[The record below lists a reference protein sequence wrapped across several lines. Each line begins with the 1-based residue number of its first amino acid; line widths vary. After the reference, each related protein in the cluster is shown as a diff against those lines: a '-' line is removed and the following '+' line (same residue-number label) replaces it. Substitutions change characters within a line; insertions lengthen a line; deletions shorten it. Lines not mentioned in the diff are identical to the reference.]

1 MTIKPGLYLIENH
14 KGDFYGGSSV
24 NMSMRWSAHKKLAR
38 DGSSK
43 CPHLYSSMKKYGTE
57 KFTIKP
63 LIICSKET
71 LELYEQRWLD
81 KYYGTKGCLNCS
93 PNAVAPWRG
102 RKMSLETKKK
112 LSMSKMGNVPWNK
125 GIKRTAM
132 EKQHISDATKLAM
145 SKLDNSCSEE
155 TKIKLS
161 AVLTGKIR
169 TAETKCKMSIAK
181 CGIVPWNIGIPHS
194 AATKLKI
201 GNKAK
206 DRHIPQKLSE
216 DDVKNIRAMYAA
228 GSQSY
233 NKLALLFKCSKRNIA
248 CVINGITWKHIIAG
262 VTQ

>member
-14 KGDFYGGSSV
+14 SGDFYGGSSV
-24 NMSMRWSAHKKLAR
+24 NMSMRWSNHKQSVRL
-38 DGSSK
+38 GSKK
-43 CPHLYSSMKKYGTE
+43 CPHLYSSMRKYGTE

-63 LIICSKET
+63 LIICSKES
-71 LELYEQRWLD
+71 LELYEQKWLD
-81 KYYGTKGCLNCS
+81 KYYGTDGCLNCS

-102 RKMSLETKKK
+102 RKMSAAAKKK
-112 LSMSKMGNVPWNK
+112 LSMSKMGSIPWNK
-125 GIKRTAM
+125 GIKRTAA
-132 EKQHISDATKLAM
+132 EKQHISEATKLAM

-161 AVLTGKIR
+161 MVLTGKIR
-169 TAETKCKMSIAK
+169 TTETKRKMSIAK
-181 CGIVPWNIGIPHS
+181 RGIVPWNVGIPHS

-216 DDVKNIRAMYAA
+216 GDVKNIRALYAA

-233 NKLALLFKCSKRNIA
+233 NKLATLFGCSKRNIA
-248 CVINGITWKHIIAG
+248 CIITGITWKHIIAG
-262 VTQ
+262 AIQ